1 MTYLGNT
8 SMTSLSKDETN
19 FLRLAHLIIR
29 ISPRAV
35 RTRFNHHFNPG
46 GLHIVLNRE
55 KSKINKLFC
64 KRILSQL
71 QMNILF
77 SSSGLVKSEHM
88 DITLMI
94 CLLRNIAKLKIHD
107 VLPNCLDISEE
118 ADLSRIKYYRNDFV
132 HATEGIIDDNSFTNV
147 WNEVSE
153 AVIRLGG
160 KALKDECDS
169 LLVGELDRSY
179 RDVYLQQICKENR
192 LEEVEEKLKKLE
204 IKISE
209 YTRDDKE
216 EEFEE
221 WRKENEKFVTTTAV
235 TAILDIIKKKSFTVL
250 TGSQGIGKSAI
261 ARHLCILLK
270 DTEKFIVIT
279 GLQPSDI
286 IKSVKKDNNQIF
298 LVDDLCGNFLPDQN
312 ELNIW
317 IRLEKKIN
325 GFLKSQSCKIIATCR
340 LQIWNS
346 KPFERFKE
354 YFATT
359 ECNLSSEHF
368 AISTEEKRSIA
379 ESYLGKAVLREISD
393 EVMNKAEMFPLLCS
407 IYSNSK
413 HKNVYEFFLCP
424 YEVFEREL
432 NEMQHFNGG
441 CTVGLALLV
450 VLNNNINKNLFFD
463 ALSSETNN
471 MFDSLFE
478 DCNVSHKFTRSH
490 ILSCL
495 LSLEGTFIKE
505 SAKTIATRHDRI
517 FDIISLYFG
526 RQIISSILH
535 YGNRNFVRKRIQ
547 FESIKEEHNKFT
559 ILLPVNK
566 EDLYFKNLHSDILQR
581 KFLNLFSIYQIK
593 YESFQRKL
601 LSFISKHTNTVKL
614 LTSNRWPLYL
624 CAWFDVRTVANFL
637 MAKQTNNTKSDI
649 IVSETVETSDR
660 YAMTCDDALDETLM
674 SFITLGQRKIQ
685 SIQSDHN
692 IYNNMEDYNEI
703 SCEKVNEEN
712 ADSTDNEDLTEY
724 YKRKGLNVFFEY
736 LKVNNAPLMV
746 CCALGHLYLTEL
758 FIKYFDINTPDMF
771 GNSPLVLAVSQNQYD
786 ITKLLI
792 RKGAVINEFEDQQNC
807 PLFQA
812 CALGYLHIVE
822 LLLDNGA
829 ESNTCLKGDA
839 FPLIIA
845 CEMGHGTVVDVLL
858 KYSTNVNHQI
868 KEGLSEGNTALYV
881 ASRNG
886 YTPIVKCLLLAGA
899 DVNLANTRGQT
910 PLFISSLKGHLE
922 IVELLLHYNCNI
934 NKLDDIGGSPF
945 YFSCQNSH
953 IDICKLLLRQTAKP
967 DINIRP
973 HNFGHTP
980 LIVSSFKGDLQLVNV
995 LLQHDCDV
1003 NLQDKGLRSAL
1014 HYAVFKNHNNI
1025 VRILLENSIDV
1036 NLLDSQQKS
1045 ALLYACE
1052 KGHTD
1057 IVQLLLD
1064 IRCVSNT
1071 VFQCDINQGNK
1082 IGTLPLWVACFKG
1095 YTEIVKMLLQ
1105 QNCEVNKLD
1114 EKGGSSFYIACQN
1127 NHIDICNLLMEH
1139 HVQLDINISLNDLGY
1154 TPLIIAS
1161 FKGNIAVVELLLKNK
1176 CDVNLCDKEN
1186 RSALF
1191 CAVRGNQIKIV
1202 ELLLDHDADFTLCDV
1217 NQRNVLHVA
1226 SMYGFTDILK
1236 LLLTYASDIDAY
1248 DSHQQTALHFAV
1260 KKGHE
1265 DTVKELLERNCN
1277 PNLCNDEC
1285 QSPLHTASYFGYA
1298 NLVKILLEY
1307 NCKVYIR
1314 DEYKRTALHR
1324 AVEKEN
1330 KEVVQIFLQS
1340 NFDVNIS
1347 DYYRGS
1353 ALHIAILENY
1363 EDVVDLLLQCSRC
1376 DINLQN
1382 EELKTPLFIA
1392 CEHGKMN
1399 LVKLL
1404 LKKTKTPDIPNISGQ
1419 TPLFIS
1425 CYKGYSEIVQML
1437 VQEGSS
1443 TSLKDKQGRSP
1454 FHVACQYNHVQTV
1467 RMLLSLEEKPDVNS
1481 QSNSGQTPL
1490 MTAIQYGHN
1499 DIIYALLKSECDIN
1513 IKDSQQRTALYYLGN
1528 VTKYFF
1534 SIYFQLICNLIEM
1547 ITMKEK

>member
-1 MTYLGNT
+1 MTYSGNT

-46 GLHIVLNRE
+46 GLHIVLNRQ

-153 AVIRLGG
+153 AVTRLGG

-209 YTRDDKE
+209 YTRDDNE

-235 TAILDIIKKKSFTVL
+235 TAILDNIRKNSFTVL

-270 DTEKFIVIT
+270 DTEKVIVIP
-279 GLQPSDI
+279 GLQPTDI

-298 LVDDLCGNFLPDQN
+298 LVDDLCGNFVPDQN

-325 GFLKSQSCKIIATCR
+325 GFLKAQSCKIIATCR

-354 YFATT
+354 YFEIT
-359 ECNLSSEHF
+359 ECNLSSETY
-368 AISTEEKRSIA
+368 AISTDEKRSVA
-379 ESYLGKAVLREISD
+379 ESYLGKAVLKEFSD

-450 VLNNNINKNLFFD
+450 VFNNNINKNLFYD

-547 FESIKEEHNKFT
+547 FESINEEHNKFT
-559 ILLPVNK
+559 ILLPVNY

-624 CAWFDVRTVANFL
+624 CAWFDVRTVAKFL
-637 MAKQTNNTKSDI
+637 MAKQINNTMSDI

-660 YAMTCDDALDETLM
+660 YAMTCDGALDETLM
-674 SFITLGQRKIQ
+674 GFITLGQ
-685 SIQSDHN
+685 
-692 IYNNMEDYNEI
+692 
-703 SCEKVNEEN
+703 
-712 ADSTDNEDLTEY
+712 
-724 YKRKGLNVFFEY
+724 
-736 LKVNNAPLMV
+736 P
-746 CCALGHLYLTEL
+746 
-758 FIKYFDINTPDMF
+758 
-771 GNSPLVLAVSQNQYD
+771 
-786 ITKLLI
+786 
-792 RKGAVINEFEDQQNC
+792 
-807 PLFQA
+807 

-829 ESNTCLKGDA
+829 KSNTSFNGDA

-845 CEMGHGTVVDVLL
+845 CEMGHGTIVDVLL
-858 KYSTNVNHQI
+858 KYNTNVNHQI

-886 YTPIVKCLLLAGA
+886 YTPIVECLLLAGA

-910 PLFISSLKGHLE
+910 PVFISSLKGHLE
-922 IVELLLHYNCNI
+922 IVELLLHHNCNI
-934 NKLDDIGGSPF
+934 NQLDDIGGSPF
-945 YFSCQNSH
+945 YFSCQNNH
-953 IDICKLLLRQTAKP
+953 IDICKLLLRQTEKP

-973 HNFGHTP
+973 YNFGHTP
-980 LIVSSFKGDLQLVNV
+980 LIVSSFKGDLQLVN
-995 LLQHDCDV
+995 LLIQHNCDV

-1014 HYAVFKNHNNI
+1014 HYAVFKNHKNI
-1025 VRILLENSIDV
+1025 VRILLENNINV
-1036 NLLDSQQKS
+1036 NLLDNQQKS
-1045 ALLYACE
+1045 ALLYACD

-1064 IRCVSNT
+1064 DRCVSNT
-1071 VFQCDINQGNK
+1071 SFQCDINQGTK
-1082 IGTLPLWVACFKG
+1082 SGTLPLWVACFKG
-1095 YTEIVKMLLQ
+1095 YTKIVKMLLQ

-1114 EKGGSSFYIACQN
+1114 EKGGNSFYIACQN
-1127 NHIDICNLLMEH
+1127 NHIDICNLLIEH
-1139 HVQLDINISLNDLGY
+1139 HVKLNINISLNDLGY

-1202 ELLLDHDADFTLCDV
+1202 KLLLDHDADFTLCDV
-1217 NQRNVLHVA
+1217 NRRNVLHVA

-1236 LLLTYASDIDAY
+1236 LLLTYISDIDTY

-1265 DTVKELLERNCN
+1265 DTVKELLQRNCN
-1277 PNLCNDEC
+1277 PNLCNDEF

-1307 NCKVYIR
+1307 NSNANIR

-1340 NFDVNIS
+1340 NHDINLS
-1347 DYYRGS
+1347 DCYRGS

-1363 EDVVDLLLQCSRC
+1363 EDVVDLLLQFSRC

-1392 CEHGKMN
+1392 CEQGKQN

-1404 LKKTKTPDIPNISGQ
+1404 LEKTKTPDIPNDSGQ

-1437 VQEGSS
+1437 VQAGSS

-1454 FHVACQYNHVQTV
+1454 LHIACQYNHVQTV

-1499 DIIYALLKSECDIN
+1499 DIVYALLKSECDIN
-1513 IKDSQQRTALYYLGN
+1513 IKDSQQRTALYYARRCHKIFIFDLL
-1528 VTKYFF
+1528 
-1534 SIYFQLICNLIEM
+1534 SIDM
-1547 ITMKEK
+1547 

>member
-1 MTYLGNT
+1 MTHSGNT

-55 KSKINKLFC
+55 KSKIDKLFY

-94 CLLRNIAKLKIHD
+94 CLLRNIAKLKILD
-107 VLPNCLDISEE
+107 VLPNSIDISED
-118 ADLSRIKYYRNDFV
+118 ADLSRIKYYRNSFV
-132 HATEGIIDDNSFTNV
+132 HATDGTIDDNSFTDI
-147 WNEVSE
+147 WTEVSK

-160 KALKDECDS
+160 KPFKDECDS

-179 RDVYLQQICKENR
+179 RDVYLEQMCNEKR
-192 LEEVEEKLKKLE
+192 LKEVEENLKKLQ
-204 IKISE
+204 IQMSE
-209 YTRDDKE
+209 YATDDKE
-216 EEFEE
+216 EEFEQ

-235 TAILDIIKKKSFTVL
+235 TAILDIIKEKSFTVL

-261 ARHLCILLK
+261 AKHLCLLLK
-270 DTEKFIVIT
+270 DTEKFIIIT
-279 GLQPSDI
+279 GLQPSEI

-298 LVDDLCGNFLPDQN
+298 LVDDLCGNFVPDQN

-325 GFLKSQSCKIIATCR
+325 GFLQSQSCKIIATCR

-346 KPFERFKE
+346 KPFKRFKE

-368 AISTEEKRSIA
+368 AISIDEKRSIA
-379 ESYLGKAVLREISD
+379 ASYLGKEDLREISD

-413 HKNVYEFFLCP
+413 HKNVYDFFLCP

-450 VLNNNINKNLFFD
+450 VFNNNINKQLFFD
-463 ALSSETNN
+463 ALSSETNDI
-471 MFDSLFE
+471 FDSLFE

-505 SAKTIATRHDRI
+505 TAKTIATRHDRI

-526 RQIISSILH
+526 RHIISSILH

-547 FESIKEEHNKFT
+547 FESINEEHNKFT
-559 ILLPVNK
+559 ILLPVKN
-566 EDLYFKNLHSDILQR
+566 EDLYFKNFHSDILQR
-581 KFLNLFSIYQIK
+581 KFLSLFGIYQIK

-601 LSFISKHTNTVKL
+601 VSFISKHTNTVNL
-614 LTSNRWPLYL
+614 LSSNRWPLYL
-624 CAWFDVRTVANFL
+624 CAWFDVRTIAKFL
-637 MAKQTNNTKSDI
+637 MTKQTNNKKSDI
-649 IVSETVETSDR
+649 ILFETVETSDI

-674 SFITLGQRKIQ
+674 SFITLGQGKIQ

-692 IYNNMEDYNEI
+692 IYNNMEDNSEI
-703 SCEKVNEEN
+703 SDDCAKVNEEN
-712 ADSTDNEDLTEY
+712 DDSTDNEDLTEY
-724 YKRKGLNVFFEY
+724 YKRKGLHVFFEY

-746 CCALGHLYLTEL
+746 CCALGHLFLTEL

-792 RKGAVINEFEDQQNC
+792 RKGAIINEFENQQNC

-829 ESNTCLKGDA
+829 ESNKCFKDA

-845 CEMGHGTVVDVLL
+845 CEMGHCTVVDVLL
-858 KYSTNVNHQI
+858 KYNTNVNHQI
-868 KEGLSEGNTALYV
+868 KEGLSKGNTALFV

-886 YTPIVKCLLLAGA
+886 FTPIVECLLLAGA

-910 PLFISSLKGHLE
+910 PVFIASLKGNLE
-922 IVELLLHYNCNI
+922 IVELLLQYNCNI
-934 NKLDDIGGSPF
+934 NQLDNVGGSPF
-945 YFSCQNSH
+945 YFSCQNSF
-953 IDICKLLLRQTAKP
+953 IDICNLLLRQTAKP

-973 HNFGHTP
+973 HNYGHTP
-980 LIVSSFKGDLQLVNV
+980 LIVSSFNGELQVVNL

-1003 NLQDKGLRSAL
+1003 NVQDKGLRSAL
-1014 HYAVFKNHNNI
+1014 HYAVFKNHENI
-1025 VRILLENSIDV
+1025 VRILLEYNINV

-1045 ALLYACE
+1045 ALLYACA
-1052 KGHTD
+1052 KGHAD
-1057 IVQLLLD
+1057 VVQLLLD

-1071 VFQCDINQGNK
+1071 VVQCDINQGNK
-1082 IGTLPLWVACFKG
+1082 VGTLPLWIACCKG
-1095 YTEIVKMLLQ
+1095 YTEIVKLLLQ

-1127 NHIDICNLLMEH
+1127 NHIDICNLLIEH
-1139 HVQLDINISLNDLGY
+1139 HVKLDVNISLSYLGY
-1154 TPLIIAS
+1154 TPLIISS
-1161 FKGNIAVVELLLKNK
+1161 FKGNIDVVELLLRNE

-1186 RSALF
+1186 RSALY
-1191 CAVRGNQIKIV
+1191 CAVRGNQIEIV
-1202 ELLLDHDADFTLCDV
+1202 KLLLNHDADFTLCDA
-1217 NQRNVLHVA
+1217 NERNVLHVA
-1226 SMYGFTDILK
+1226 AMYGFTDILK
-1236 LLLTYASDIDAY
+1236 LLLTYISDIDAH
-1248 DSHQQTALHFAV
+1248 DSHRQTALHFAV
-1260 KKGHE
+1260 KKGQE
-1265 DTVKELLERNCN
+1265 DIVKELFQRNCN
-1277 PNLCNDEC
+1277 PNLCNDEF
-1285 QSPLHTASYFGYA
+1285 QSPLHTASYYGYV
-1298 NLVKILLEY
+1298 NLVKIL
-1307 NCKVYIR
+1307 
-1314 DEYKRTALHR
+1314 
-1324 AVEKEN
+1324 
-1330 KEVVQIFLQS
+1330 
-1340 NFDVNIS
+1340 
-1347 DYYRGS
+1347 
-1353 ALHIAILENY
+1353 
-1363 EDVVDLLLQCSRC
+1363 
-1376 DINLQN
+1376 
-1382 EELKTPLFIA
+1382 
-1392 CEHGKMN
+1392 
-1399 LVKLL
+1399 
-1404 LKKTKTPDIPNISGQ
+1404 
-1419 TPLFIS
+1419 
-1425 CYKGYSEIVQML
+1425 
-1437 VQEGSS
+1437 
-1443 TSLKDKQGRSP
+1443 
-1454 FHVACQYNHVQTV
+1454 
-1467 RMLLSLEEKPDVNS
+1467 
-1481 QSNSGQTPL
+1481 
-1490 MTAIQYGHN
+1490 
-1499 DIIYALLKSECDIN
+1499 
-1513 IKDSQQRTALYYLGN
+1513 
-1528 VTKYFF
+1528 
-1534 SIYFQLICNLIEM
+1534 
-1547 ITMKEK
+1547 